1 MKPTNTK
8 TSALQSTNAYR
19 AVRKIMLERRLKTPP
34 IWTISSDSTGFI
46 NDGAVISIEIKM
58 ENAQGV
64 VASLSSSLALDGA
77 MDEESLLTRV
87 TEDAVANFVG
97 SSSERFL
104 RKLALELEKLK
115 PKELLQQT
123 DV

>member
-1 MKPTNTK
+1 
-8 TSALQSTNAYR
+8 
-19 AVRKIMLERRLKTPP
+19 MLERRLKTPP